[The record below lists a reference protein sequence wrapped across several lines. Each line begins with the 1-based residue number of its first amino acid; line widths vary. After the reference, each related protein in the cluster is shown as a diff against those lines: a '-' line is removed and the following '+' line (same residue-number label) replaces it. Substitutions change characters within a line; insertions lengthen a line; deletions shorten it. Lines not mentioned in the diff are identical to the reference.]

1 MVFVTE
7 VTIPGEA
14 RETPLK
20 SVGRFPAL
28 LPGLSRSQAY
38 ARKS

>member
-7 VTIPGEA
+7 VTIAGEA
-14 RETPLK
+14 RQTPLK

-28 LPGLSRSQAY
+28 LPGLSQSQAY